1 MSIVTVSE
9 TKIPGTR
16 TFAKLKARLLD
27 LLKQGMQ
34 PRQLALALAL
44 GATIGL
50 LPTVWGTSVLCIL
63 FAWLL
68 RLNQL
73 VVQLAN
79 YLVYPLQILLFI
91 PYFQMG
97 EHLFGSNYL
106 PGNLNFFLTN
116 LQSNPLQVLDQYWQA
131 NLQAACA
138 WLLSL
143 PLLMACSY
151 PVAMLLLRRLHPA
164 ESNS

>member
-1 MSIVTVSE
+1 M
-9 TKIPGTR
+9 
-16 TFAKLKARLLD
+16 
-27 LLKQGMQ
+27 KQGMQ
-34 PRQLALALAL
+34 PHQLVFALVL

-50 LPTVWGTSVLCIL
+50 LPTIWGTSVLCIL

-91 PYFQMG
+91 PYFQLG
-97 EHLFGSNYL
+97 EYLFGRNHL
-106 PGNLNFFLTN
+106 PDNLDLFLTN
-116 LQSNPLQVLDQYWQA
+116 LQTDPLQIFDRYWQA
-131 NLQAACA
+131 NLQAACV

-151 PVAMLLLRRLHPA
+151 PVAILLLRRLHPA

>member
-1 MSIVTVSE
+1 MSTVTVS
-9 TKIPGTR
+9 KARIPGAK
-16 TFAKLKARLLD
+16 TFDRLKARLLD

-68 RLNQL
+68 RLNQV

-91 PYFQMG
+91 PYFHLG
-97 EHLFGSNYL
+97 ENLFGSNHL
-106 PGNLNFFLTN
+106 PDNLDLFLTN
-116 LQSNPLQVLDQYWQA
+116 LQSDPLLVLDQYWQT

-151 PVAMLLLRRLHPA
+151 PVAKLLLRRLHPA
-164 ESNS
+164 ESSH